1 MFEDNPDTVPDT
13 AVNETEPGSSENSDI
28 EWK

>member
-1 MFEDNPDTVPDT
+1 MFEDNPETVPVD
-13 AVNETEPGSSENSDI
+13 VNQTESGSSENSDI